1 VKPDA
6 PRKDLEDEK
15 RAAETTCGASI
26 RWLAGENPLARPA
39 EAMADGQARCPLPP
53 IK

>member
-1 VKPDA
+1 MGK
-6 PRKDLEDEK
+6 KKK
-15 RAAETTCGASI
+15 RAAETSRGASI

-39 EAMADGQARCPLPP
+39 EAMASDQARCPLPP